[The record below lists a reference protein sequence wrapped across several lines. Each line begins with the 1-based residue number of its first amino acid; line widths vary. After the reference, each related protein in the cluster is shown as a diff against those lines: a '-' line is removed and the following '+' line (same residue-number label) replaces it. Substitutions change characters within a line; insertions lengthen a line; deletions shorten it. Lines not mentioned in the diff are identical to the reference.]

1 MALREDLLNPITGE
15 NPSGVDLRYDKLLL
29 FDKIKEARR
38 QDDDLAQ
45 GDWQHERKVADH
57 KLVVKLTEEAL
68 ANRSKDL
75 QLAGWLTD
83 ALVHTQGFAGLR
95 RGLTLCHGLIQNFWD
110 TLYPAIEDGDPEA
123 RSAPLEWLVAAVDVP
138 LKSVPLVN
146 AGYSLLKYKETK
158 LVGYESAVQNDKE
171 KKARAKKIDEGKLP
185 PEQFDKAFVET
196 PKAFYAT
203 AEKELDGCLQAV
215 DQLAQLCDENFGAAS
230 PSVGKLRVPLT
241 EIRQCVHALL
251 EKKRETEPDPV
262 EAPPPETDEATSEQ
276 PGTAAAIASG
286 AVVELTNR
294 KQAIALA
301 IKAAA
306 FLRKEEPYS
315 PAPYLMLRG
324 LRWGE
329 LRAAADLSDATLLE
343 APPTELRQQVKR
355 LALAKKWEELLETAE
370 NAMALPS
377 SRAWLDLQRLV
388 CQACNALG
396 KEYAA
401 IESAIRSEL
410 KCLLDDLPQLW
421 DANLLDDTP
430 VANTETRT
438 WLRQLGDKPFVSASA
453 AAPAEGTA
461 EPAAEGNPAPPSAPP
476 IAPPHWPARPPD
488 AYELA
493 QDALKAGRP
502 QKAFEIMQQE
512 INRQSSGRRRF
523 ERTLQLVQLCMAAGK
538 DAIAQPLV
546 DDLAAAIDGHKLDD
560 WEDRELVAAA
570 LMTVM
575 TVSKKIQ
582 GSASEKQKLF
592 ERICRLDPVRAL
604 GSIG

>member
-1 MALREDLLNPITGE
+1 MPLREDLLNPIAGE
-15 NPSGVDLRYDKLLL
+15 NPSGVDLRYDNRLLL

-68 ANRSKDL
+68 AARSKDL
-75 QLAGWLTD
+75 QLAAWLTE
-83 ALVHTQGFAGLR
+83 ALVNAQGFAGLR
-95 RGLTLCHGLIQNFWD
+95 QGLTLCHGLIQNFWD
-110 TLYPAIEDGDPEA
+110 TLYPAIEDGDLEL
-123 RSAPLEWLVAAVDVP
+123 RGAPLDWLVNALDLP

-146 AGYSLLKYKETK
+146 AGYNFLKYKETR
-158 LVGYESAVQNDKE
+158 LVGYESAAQNDKD
-171 KKARAKKIDEGKLP
+171 KKARAKKIEEGKLP
-185 PEQFDKAFVET
+185 PETFDKAFVET
-196 PKAFYAT
+196 PKVFYAA
-203 AEKELDGCLQAV
+203 AEKELDACLQSV
-215 DQLAQLCDENFGAAS
+215 DQLAHLCDEKFGDAS
-230 PSVGKLRVPLT
+230 PSIGKLKVPLG

-262 EAPPPETDEATSEQ
+262 EETPPESVAGAEEPS
-276 PGTAAAIASG
+276 GTAASA
-286 AVVELTNR
+286 AVVELSDR
-294 KQAIALA
+294 RQAIALA
-301 IKAAA
+301 VKAAS

-329 LRAAADLSDATLLE
+329 LRAAANLSDATLLE
-343 APPTELRQQVKR
+343 APSTELRQQVKR

-401 IESAIRSEL
+401 IESAIQSEL
-410 KCLLDDLPQLW
+410 KCLLQDLPQLL

-430 VANTETRT
+430 VANSETKA
-438 WLRQLGDKPFVSASA
+438 WLRTMVEKQAASPNAVPPAEGAAPAADGSSPAPVPA
-453 AAPAEGTA
+453 AAPS
-461 EPAAEGNPAPPSAPP
+461 PN
-476 IAPPHWPARPPD
+476 WPARLPD
-488 AYELA
+488 VYELA
-493 QDALKAGRP
+493 QDALKAGKP
-502 QKAFEIMQQE
+502 EKAFEIMHQE
-512 INRQSSGRRRF
+512 IQRQPSGRGKF
-523 ERTLQLVQLCMAAGK
+523 ERTLQMVQLCVAAGK

-546 DDLAAAIDGHKLDD
+546 DDLADAIETHKLDD
-560 WEDRELVAAA
+560 WEDRELIASA
-570 LMTVM
+570 LTTVM
-575 TVSKKIQ
+575 TVSKKVK
-582 GSASEKQKLF
+582 GSSSERQKLF

>member
-1 MALREDLLNPITGE
+1 MALREDLLNPIAGE
-15 NPSGVDLRYDKLLL
+15 NPSGVDLRYDSLLL

-68 ANRSKDL
+68 AGRSKDL
-75 QLAGWLTD
+75 QLAAWLTD
-83 ALVHTQGFAGLR
+83 ALVHAQGFAGLR
-95 RGLTLCHGLIQNFWD
+95 QGLTLCHGLIQNFWD
-110 TLYPAIEDGDPEA
+110 TLYPAIEDGDLEL
-123 RSAPLEWLVAAVDVP
+123 RGAPLEWLVAALDLP

-146 AGYSLLKYKETK
+146 AGYSFLKYKETK
-158 LVGYESAVQNDKE
+158 LVGYESAAQNDRD
-171 KKARAKKIDEGKLP
+171 KKARAKKIEEGKLP
-185 PEQFDKAFVET
+185 PELFDKAFVET

-203 AEKELDGCLQAV
+203 AEKELDACLQTVEQFAR
-215 DQLAQLCDENFGAAS
+215 LCDEKFGGAA
-230 PSVGKLRVPLT
+230 PPIGKLKVPLG

-262 EAPPPETDEATSEQ
+262 EETPPETLVGSEGQ
-276 PGTAAAIASG
+276 PGTGSA
-286 AVVELTNR
+286 AVVELTDR
-294 KQAIALA
+294 RSAIALA
-301 IKAAA
+301 VKAAA
-306 FLRKEEPYS
+306 FLRKQEPYS

-329 LRAAADLSDATLLE
+329 LRAAVNLSDATLLE

-355 LALAKKWEELLETAE
+355 LALAKRWEELLETAE

-401 IESAIRSEL
+401 IESAIHSEL
-410 KCLLDDLPQLW
+410 KCLLEDLPQLW

-430 VANTETRT
+430 VANPETRA
-438 WLRQLGDKPFVSASA
+438 WLRKIGDKTLASASA
-453 AAPAEGTA
+453 APHAEGA
-461 EPAAEGNPAPPSAPP
+461 EPAADGSSAAPGTPP
-476 IAPPHWPARPPD
+476 NWPARLPD
-488 AYELA
+488 VYELA
-493 QDALKAGRP
+493 QDALKAGQP
-502 QKAFEIMQQE
+502 EKAFEIMHQE
-512 INRQSSGRRRF
+512 ISRQPSGRRKF
-523 ERTLQLVQLCMAAGK
+523 ERTLQMVHLCVAAGK
-538 DAIAQPLV
+538 DAIAQPLL
-546 DDLAAAIDGHKLDD
+546 DDLAAAIETHKLDD
-560 WEDRELVAAA
+560 WEDRELIAAA
-570 LMTVM
+570 LTTVM
-575 TVSKKIQ
+575 TVSKKVQ